1 MQRVPWAAV
10 LMSLGGC
17 PAVVLLETGAEVLL
31 PLTSPDMVC
40 RMEHENDSPSAK
52 AADAQEVACPTG
64 RTPGEGN
71 ILAP

>member
-1 MQRVPWAAV
+1 M
-10 LMSLGGC
+10 LLSSGGC
-17 PAVVLLETGAEVLL
+17 PVVVLLETEVEVLL

-71 ILAP
+71 IVAS